1 MRNLIISVL
10 LLSIYGCSPSF
21 SSIKSHPNIILIMT
35 DDQGWG
41 QTGYNNHPV
50 LDTPN
55 LDAMSENGL
64 RFDRFYAGSPV
75 CSPTRASVLTGR
87 SNDRTGVL
95 SWGYALRTQEKT
107 IASALKR
114 VGYSTGHF
122 GKWHLNGL
130 SGPGVPIFKNDSHNP
145 SKFGFDQWLSVS
157 NFFDINPLMSEN
169 GVFVDLEG
177 SSSEIIINKALKFIE
192 EKSNQNKPFFTV
204 IWDGSPHIPFMASK
218 SDIEKFKN
226 LDERSQ
232 LHYAEL
238 AAFDRSIGVLR
249 DKLRKLDLAKN
260 TIIWYCSDNGGLT
273 EIYPETVGG
282 LRGSKNTIWE
292 GGIRVPGII
301 EWPSVIKPK
310 VTKYPVS
317 TMDIFPTIADIV
329 GLDEN
334 DFIFPVDGVSIRPIF
349 ENEIKKRDKR
359 IPFRYKNQG
368 ALIDNDF
375 KLIATSIS
383 EEKFELYNLR
393 TDPSETQNI
402 STEKPRLFTTMKEE
416 FLIWNQSVD
425 SSFAGLDYKEKKV
438 LKNPESH
445 YWNIDNRYEPFF
457 KEWIKRPEY
466 REQILKISKGRN

>member
-1 MRNLIISVL
+1 
-10 LLSIYGCSPSF
+10 
-21 SSIKSHPNIILIMT
+21 MT

-55 LDAMSENGL
+55 LDAMAKNGL

-169 GVFVDLEG
+169 GVFVDLKG
-177 SSSEIIINKALKFIE
+177 SSSEIIVNKALKFIE

-249 DKLRKLDLAKN
+249 DKLRKLDLANN

-292 GGIRVPGII
+292 G
-301 EWPSVIKPK
+301 
-310 VTKYPVS
+310 
-317 TMDIFPTIADIV
+317 
-329 GLDEN
+329 
-334 DFIFPVDGVSIRPIF
+334 
-349 ENEIKKRDKR
+349 
-359 IPFRYKNQG
+359 
-368 ALIDNDF
+368 
-375 KLIATSIS
+375 
-383 EEKFELYNLR
+383 
-393 TDPSETQNI
+393 
-402 STEKPRLFTTMKEE
+402 
-416 FLIWNQSVD
+416 
-425 SSFAGLDYKEKKV
+425 
-438 LKNPESH
+438 H
-445 YWNIDNRYEPFF
+445 
-457 KEWIKRPEY
+457 
-466 REQILKISKGRN
+466 

>member
-10 LLSIYGCSPSF
+10 LLSIYACSPSF
-21 SSIKSHPNIILIMT
+21 SSLKSQPNIILIMT

-55 LDAMSENGL
+55 LDAMAENGL

-87 SNDRTGVL
+87 SNNRTGVL
-95 SWGYALRTQEKT
+95 SWGYAIRTQEKT

-169 GVFVDLEG
+169 GVFVDLKG

-218 SDIEKFKN
+218 SDTEKFKS

-249 DKLRKLDLAKN
+249 DKLRKLNLAKN
-260 TIIWYCSDNGGLT
+260 TIIWYCSAVSYTHLT
-273 EIYPETVGG
+273 
-282 LRGSKNTIWE
+282 L
-292 GGIRVPGII
+292 
-301 EWPSVIKPK
+301 
-310 VTKYPVS
+310 
-317 TMDIFPTIADIV
+317 PTIA
-329 GLDEN
+329 
-334 DFIFPVDGVSIRPIF
+334 
-349 ENEIKKRDKR
+349 
-359 IPFRYKNQG
+359 
-368 ALIDNDF
+368 
-375 KLIATSIS
+375 
-383 EEKFELYNLR
+383 
-393 TDPSETQNI
+393 
-402 STEKPRLFTTMKEE
+402 
-416 FLIWNQSVD
+416 
-425 SSFAGLDYKEKKV
+425 
-438 LKNPESH
+438 
-445 YWNIDNRYEPFF
+445 
-457 KEWIKRPEY
+457 
-466 REQILKISKGRN
+466 